1 MRRHVEIAGAGFA
14 GLTAAIALARRGWSV
29 RVHERGTEL
38 RDFGAGIFLW
48 ENGLRVLESIG
59 CVDRVLRR
67 SHEAAQWEERDSR
80 GTLMSTR
87 PLPLPG
93 GLRMITLTRQDLYST
108 LLDEARSLGVE
119 FRTGSHV
126 VEADPDGFLV
136 ASGGRRWPAD
146 LVVAADGIRS
156 TVRDQLGL
164 LDAHDVFGFG
174 MYRFLVPLDRAPGDS
189 GQWRNYVNYWNVEL
203 RRRVLYVPCNST
215 DLYLNLGAPDGDE
228 DAIGEPLNEEVWRAS
243 FPVLAEL
250 LTGLPAA
257 PRFDRYEV
265 LRLRRWSVGAV
276 AVVGDAAHAMP
287 PTLGQGAG
295 TAMMNAL
302 NLAVAVAEADDL
314 PAALKSWEAHERQ
327 ETERTQDTSVALLA
341 QLVPREGEQ
350 RSEWTEE
357 PLRTAARSPRG

>member
-1 MRRHVEIAGAGFA
+1 MGRHVEIAGAGFA
-14 GLTAAIALARRGWSV
+14 GLTVAIGLAQRGWSV

-59 CVDRVLRR
+59 CADRVLLR
-67 SHEAAQWEERDSR
+67 SHEARQWEERDSR
-80 GTLMSTR
+80 GTLLGTR

-93 GLRMITLTRQDLYST
+93 GLRMITLSRLDLYT
-108 LLDEARSLGVE
+108 ALLDRARSLGVD
-119 FRTGSHV
+119 FRTDSHV

-136 ASGGRRWPAD
+136 VAGGTRWPAD
-146 LVVAADGIRS
+146 FVVAADGIRS

-164 LDAHDVFGFG
+164 LTGHDVFGLG

-189 GQWRNYVNYWNVEL
+189 GQWRNYVNYWNLEH

-215 DLYLNLGAPDGDE
+215 DLYLSLSAPDGDE
-228 DAIGEPLNEEVWRAS
+228 EAIGERLNEEVWRAS
-243 FPVLAEL
+243 FPVLDEV
-250 LTGLPAA
+250 LTGLPVA

-265 LRLRRWSVGAV
+265 LRLSRWSVGSA

-287 PTLGQGAG
+287 ATLGQGAG
-295 TAMMNAL
+295 TAMTNAL
-302 NLAVAVAEADDL
+302 NLAIAVAEADDIPL
-314 PAALKSWEAHERQ
+314 ALKAWEAQERQ
-327 ETERTQDTSVALLA
+327 ETEATQDMSVALLS
-341 QLVPREGEQ
+341 QLMPRNGEH

-357 PLRTAARSPRG
+357 ALRPATRSPRE